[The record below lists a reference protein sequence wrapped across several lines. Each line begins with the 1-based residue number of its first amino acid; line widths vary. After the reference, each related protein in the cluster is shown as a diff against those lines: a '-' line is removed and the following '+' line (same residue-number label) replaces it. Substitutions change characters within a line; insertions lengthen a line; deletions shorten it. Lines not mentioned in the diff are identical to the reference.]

1 MKKKK
6 RPFLA
11 VLLPALLISASLI
24 AAYVLLLKR
33 DMGAPPKRPG
43 TSSIPVQRKEAP
55 RKDTGAAGI
64 GTPSGIGVNKTSS
77 RPRVA
82 IIIDDL
88 GYHRDVDLQLI
99 RLDLPLSFAILPWAP
114 FTNFVTQEASR
125 RGRELLLHQPMEP
138 RDYPCIDPGV
148 GALLLSMDEVLLKET
163 LHKNLRQVPG
173 ARGVNNHMGSSFTE
187 NRDKMSM
194 VLRELRKLGLFYV
207 DSRTT
212 NGTVGLEEA
221 KKIGVPAAERT
232 IFLDN
237 NPGPEAISAQIRQL
251 MTAAK
256 RSGSAIGIGHPYW
269 QTVEIIKKYRN
280 TLKDEVSLVPV
291 SELVR

>member
-11 VLLPALLISASLI
+11 VLLPALLIAISLSAV
-24 AAYVLLLKR
+24 YLLFLKR
-33 DMGAPPKRPG
+33 DMGVAPKRPAIG
-43 TSSIPVQRKEAP
+43 FTPAAVKKVP
-55 RKDTGAAGI
+55 RKHTDGADMGM
-64 GTPSGIGVNKTSS
+64 PLEIGVNKASW
-77 RPRVA
+77 RPKVA

-88 GYHRDVDLQLI
+88 GYHRDLDLQFI

-114 FTNFVTQEASR
+114 FTKAATQEASG
-125 RGRELLLHQPMEP
+125 RGREILLHQPMEP
-138 RDYPCIDPGV
+138 RDYPCIEPGV
-148 GALLLSMDEVLLKET
+148 GALLLSMDEALLKGT

-187 NRDKMSM
+187 NRGKMSM
-194 VLRELRKLGLFYV
+194 VLRELKKLGLFYV

-212 NGTVGLEEA
+212 NETVGLEEA

-237 NPGPEAISAQIRQL
+237 NPAREAISGQIRKL
-251 MTAAK
+251 MMAAK
-256 RSGSAIGIGHPYW
+256 RSGSAIGIGHPYG
-269 QTVEIIKKYRN
+269 QTVDMIRKYQN
-280 TLKDEVSLVPV
+280 ALKREVFLVPV